1 MVVGHQPNS
10 KENGRGYGPPPSAS
24 DCARMYD
31 VCVIGSG
38 AAGSIAAME
47 FVAAGLEVV
56 MLEQGGYV
64 GPETSY
70 EEIIRESEMAY
81 ARQANGCWSLSG
93 YPWTTCNVGGGTVF
107 YGGASF
113 RYREVD
119 FDPSRYLSGADLPV
133 AWPYQ
138 YEDLAPYYDEVE
150 ELIGVASASHDD
162 PTAPPGRRATSLP
175 PVAPSPAGRVLNVA
189 ARSLG
194 LHPFPTPLAIATQA
208 YRERSACSSTHP
220 CIEHFCEIGA
230 KGDAYTI
237 FVKSLLQQPNFR
249 LFAGLKA
256 VRLRREKQAQVNSVE
271 TMRIDSGKNFT
282 FRARLFVVA
291 CNAIQSAA
299 LLLRSG
305 DRWCQSGLGNEYD
318 MVGRGLC
325 FKLNE
330 YVVGYLAD
338 EVTVSQAVDDQ
349 AEGVGPFSTVALTD
363 YYLNSAC
370 PTGLGGLI
378 YENRYG
384 FRYAMKPNGS
394 VLRLEC
400 LLADQPSH
408 HNRIAL
414 SNKLNSLGVPHV
426 VIDYQVHPRDAARL
440 EFIIERMQEI
450 LIAAGCR
457 WIRREP
463 TDFSLGSCHLHGT
476 CRSGVDPRTSVLDVN
491 SRVHSLEN
499 VYVVDGAFMP
509 YPGSVNPTLTI
520 QAHALKTARYLVG
533 VLGER

>member
-1 MVVGHQPNS
+1 MTVERQPNS
-10 KENGRGYGPPPSAS
+10 KENRSGYGPPPSVS
-24 DCARMYD
+24 DCARMFD

-38 AAGSIAAME
+38 AAGSITASE
-47 FVAAGLEVV
+47 LVAAGLEVV

-113 RYREVD
+113 RYRKVD
-119 FDPSRYLSGADLPV
+119 FDPSRHLPDADLPV
-133 AWPYQ
+133 VWPYQ

-150 ELIGVASASHDD
+150 DLIGVASASHED
-162 PTAPPGRRATSLP
+162 PTAPPGRRGSSLP
-175 PVAPSPAGRVLNVA
+175 PVAPSPAGRVIYKA

-194 LHPFPTPLAIATQA
+194 LRPFPTPLAITTQA
-208 YRERSACSSTHP
+208 YRGRSACSFTQP
-220 CIEHFCEIGA
+220 CIEHPCEIGA
-230 KGDAYTI
+230 KGDAYTV
-237 FVKSLLQQPNFR
+237 FVKSLLQRPNFR

-256 VRLRREKQAQVNSVE
+256 VRLRREKQAQVNSVQ
-271 TMRIDSGKNFT
+271 TIRIDSGENFT

-305 DRWCQSGLGNEYD
+305 DRWCPSGLGNEYD

-330 YVVGYLAD
+330 YVVGYLPD
-338 EVTVSQAVDDQ
+338 EATVSHAENDL
-349 AEGVGPFSTVALTD
+349 AEGAGPFSTVSLTD
-363 YYLNSAC
+363 YYLNSDC

-384 FRYAMKPNGS
+384 FRYAMRPYGR

-400 LLADQPSH
+400 LLSDQPSR

-414 SNKLNSLGVPHV
+414 SNKLNSLGAPYV

-440 EFIIERMQEI
+440 EFVIERMQEI

-476 CRSGVDPRTSVLDVN
+476 CRSGDDPRTSVVDVN

-509 YPGSVNPTLTI
+509 FPGSVNPTLTI
-520 QAHALKTARYLVG
+520 QAHALKTARHLV
-533 VLGER
+533 RA

>member
-1 MVVGHQPNS
+1 MTRENQASN
-10 KENGRGYGPPPSAS
+10 KEHGKGYGPHPSVS
-24 DCARMYD
+24 DCARTYD

-47 FVAAGLEVV
+47 LVAAGLEVV

-64 GPETSY
+64 GPENSY
-70 EEIIRESEMAY
+70 EEIIRTSEMAY

-119 FDPSRYLSGADLPV
+119 FDPSRYLPDADLPV

-138 YEDLAPYYDEVE
+138 YEDLAPYYGEVE
-150 ELIGVASASHDD
+150 DIIGVASASHAD
-162 PTAPPGRRATSLP
+162 PTAPPGRHTTSLP
-175 PVAPSPAGRVLNVA
+175 PIAPSPAGRALFEA

-194 LHPFPTPLAIATQA
+194 LNPFPTPLAITTQP
-208 YRERSACSSTHP
+208 YRGRPACSSAQP
-220 CIEHFCEIGA
+220 CIEHACEIGA
-230 KGDAYTI
+230 KGDAYTV
-237 FVKSLLQQPNFR
+237 FVKALLQQPNFR
-249 LFAGLKA
+249 LFAGLQA
-256 VRLRREKQAQVNSVE
+256 VRLKRERRAQVNCVQAI
-271 TMRIDSGKNFT
+271 RIDSGENFT

-305 DRWCQSGLGNEYD
+305 DRWCPSGLGNESD

-330 YVVGYLAD
+330 YVVGYLSDNA
-338 EVTVSQAVDDQ
+338 TVSDPDNDQ

-363 YYLNSAC
+363 YYLDSDC

-384 FRYAMKPNGS
+384 FRYAMRPYGK

-400 LLADQPSH
+400 LLADQPSRN
-408 HNRIAL
+408 NRIAL
-414 SNKLNSLGVPHV
+414 SNKVNALGLPYV

-450 LIAAGCR
+450 LVAASCR
-457 WIRREP
+457 WIRRESA
-463 TDFSLGSCHLHGT
+463 DFSLGSCHLHGT
-476 CRSGVDPRTSVLDVN
+476 CRSGVDPQTSVLDLT
-491 SRVHSLEN
+491 SRVHSIEN
-499 VYVVDGAFMP
+499 LYVVDGAFMP

-520 QAHALKTARYLVG
+520 QAHALRTARYLAG
-533 VLGER
+533 IYK